1 MVLGNA
7 DTGNHRLKLHCKRKG
22 DNRSN
27 CKSFC
32 SLQENRSDRLFRPR
46 MIPVQRT
53 VQREACNHDEI
64 DNKIPVV
71 GPVEHT
77 DQKARRDDLRLK
89 QNVF

>member
-1 MVLGNA
+1 MA

-27 CKSFC
+27 CKNFC

-53 VQREACNHDEI
+53 VQRKACNHDEI

>member
-1 MVLGNA
+1 MPTPETIV
-7 DTGNHRLKLHCKRKG
+7 
-22 DNRSN
+22 SN
-27 CKSFC
+27 FIVNGRATIVPLQKSFC

-53 VQREACNHDEI
+53 VQRKTCNHDEI